1 LGPTRNTAV
10 TIRPLE
16 FHYLLSS
23 RARRS
28 IETPV
33 ADLVS
38 KPFCPVCKAWG
49 GVRSSVELMVTKGA
63 RADVF
68 YATAFGTSVSKI
80 SLYSERL
87 AEVVCSNAPELL
99 PGFRRASDR
108 NGVLLQEIL
117 APAQVLYCGIR
128 GAEVPYASRCGKC
141 GHLGAYCPDM
151 KYVGTFFAV
160 AEDDVSG
167 GSPFYSA
174 ETCRNSPPDLVATGA
189 GVKLLRELGCV
200 FTTVKVAVLRSADV
214 DRMPNVKI
222 FHEPV

>member
-1 LGPTRNTAV
+1 MN
-10 TIRPLE
+10 IRPLE
-16 FHYLLSS
+16 YHYMLSS
-23 RARRS
+23 RGYAS

-38 KPFCPVCKAWG
+38 QPFCRVCKDWG
-49 GVRSSVELMVTKGA
+49 GLRSEVELLVSNGS
-63 RADVF
+63 RSDVLL
-68 YATAFGTSVSKI
+68 ASAFGTPVSRI
-80 SLYSERL
+80 SLYSKRL
-87 AEVVCSNAPELL
+87 AEVVCGNVPELL
-99 PGFRRASDR
+99 PRFRSASDR
-108 NGVLLQEIL
+108 HGVVWQELL
-117 APAQVLYCGIR
+117 APAQILYCGIR
-128 GAEVPYASRCGKC
+128 GAEVPYASRCGEC

-160 AEDDVSG
+160 AEEDVSG
-167 GSPFYSA
+167 RVLFYSV
-174 ETCRNSPPDLVATGA
+174 EGCRNGPPNLVATGA